1 MKPGPYIQLLTS
13 AKGANI
19 VKVRNTPRSQELA
32 PQVPWKGEEEQTH
45 RHTVTRKTH
54 VEKDWTECRLTY
66 AKKEGEEIRNRGR
79 PGWKG
84 KMERSGVRGKG
95 GRIGSYK
102 EFSREKRTSK
112 SYYNF

>member
-1 MKPGPYIQLLTS
+1 MLS
-13 AKGANI
+13 SVRGANI
-19 VKVRNTPRSQELA
+19 LKIRKTPRSQTLA
-32 PQVPWKGEEEQTH
+32 PQGPKKREEEHTH
-45 RHTVTRKTH
+45 KHTVKAHLKQDRTGS
-54 VEKDWTECRLTY
+54 RLTY
-66 AKKEGEEIRNRGR
+66 AKKEGVETRNRGR

-84 KMERSGVRGKG
+84 KMERSGVKGKG